1 MNRYGR
7 VPALNGVGVR
17 RAAIPELLSAQI
29 QSKSVLVA
37 FLCYMIAMIE
47 HVHVHNRNDST
58 CGCTQPVMLAISALE
73 RFAHLF
79 VFFKL
84 NACIQRKMKGQVSV
98 PMEGVVIDTDTRT
111 AATA

>member
-17 RAAIPELLSAQI
+17 RAAILELLTTQI

-47 HVHVHNRNDST
+47 HVHVHDRNDTTYVHGRACNVSIERSRKVCT
-58 CGCTQPVMLAISALE
+58 SVRVLQTERLYSAQNEGAGVCPDGGGC
-73 RFAHLF
+73 
-79 VFFKL
+79 
-84 NACIQRKMKGQVSV
+84 N
-98 PMEGVVIDTDTRT
+98 
-111 AATA
+111 

>member
-1 MNRYGR
+1 MYM
-7 VPALNGVGVR
+7 
-17 RAAIPELLSAQI
+17 
-29 QSKSVLVA
+29 
-37 FLCYMIAMIE
+37 YMIAMIL
-47 HVHVHNRNDST
+47 HMYMDA
-58 CGCTQPVMLAISALE
+58 PVMLALSALE